1 MILLV
6 GIFGGML
13 LTVLLYGLCRR
24 LGLSNFWA
32 AVVAGALPAFA
43 YLGYAAVAWPGLDVV
58 TLHVIAYPTVAIL
71 LSQLYGAKA
80 DHGKTMHWAPKLM
93 VMFFVGISVI
103 FGGFVYIAGQGLPPG
118 LARLLLPDTGGR
130 NVHTGFAGVVEHHQ
144 GAAKGIASHLNMD
157 HRLSQLGWQVDVAGL
172 QTIRAGQ
179 AQDVVVRVIDPSGN
193 GLEGM
198 QVGVVLGRPGQDQDV
213 ELVLSGG
220 APGYHGRL
228 PPLVEGA
235 WVARLTLAKGAE
247 RVVLEHGVEVI
258 R

>member
-1 MILLV
+1 MILLI

-13 LTVLLYGLCRR
+13 LTVLLYGLSRR

-32 AVVAGALPAFA
+32 AVLAGALPSFA
-43 YLGYAAVAWPGLDVV
+43 YLGYAAVTWPGLDVV

-130 NVHTGFAGVVEHHQ
+130 NVHTGFAGVVEHHE
-144 GAAKGIASHLNMD
+144 GAAKGISSHLNMD
-157 HRLSQLGWQVDVAGL
+157 HRLSQLGWQVEVAGL
-172 QTIRAGQ
+172 ESLQAGKPH
-179 AQDVVVRVIDPSGN
+179 AVVVRVN
-193 GLEGM
+193 GVDGQAVEGLA
-198 QVGVVLGRPGQDQDV
+198 VSIVLARPGQPETI
-213 ELVLSGG
+213 ELVLSGAAG
-220 APGYHGRL
+220 GYHGSV
-228 PPLVEGA
+228 PAMPAGA
-235 WVARLTLAKGAE
+235 WVARLSIGKDKQG
-247 RVVLEHGVEVI
+247 VVLEHGVDV